1 MLKNSRFL
9 TFQFSYSRKNK
20 IKIRRFEVSRKLV
33 QTSSISIFIIVVFST
48 FGVGLHGLIRS
59 TALAS
64 TIGNNSL
71 SPALASAS
79 FDQQTIDF
87 PRPTAAEAISVDS
100 GGPVDTNDSTID
112 EPEVEAELKQ
122 IESTSSPDN
131 IPSVWAHLGKINNEF
146 GFRRNPFGGRTYE
159 FHPGMDIDGE
169 RGDIINATAG
179 GTVSKAGWQGGYGN
193 MVEIDHGNGL
203 ITRYGHMSKLNVEV
217 GETVSRGQTIGFI
230 GSTGRSTGPHLHY
243 ELRLNDHP
251 INPRRFLPPEPTD
264 IQKPQ

>member
-1 MLKNSRFL
+1 MQKNTRFF
-9 TFQFSYSRKNK
+9 TFQFSYSRKNQ
-20 IKIRRFEVSRKLV
+20 IRIRRFEISRKLL
-33 QTSSISIFIIVVFST
+33 QTGSISIFLVAVFST

-59 TALAS
+59 TAFAS
-64 TIGNNSL
+64 TVGNTSL
-71 SPALASAS
+71 SPHLAATS
-79 FDQQTIDF
+79 FSQDTYDYS
-87 PRPTAAEAISVDS
+87 RPAPPSVAFDS
-100 GGPVDTNDSTID
+100 GGPVDTNDTTIA

-122 IESTSSPDN
+122 IQATSSPDN
-131 IPSVWAHLGKINNEF
+131 IPSIWAHLGKINNEF

-169 RGDIINATAG
+169 RGDIVEATAA
-179 GTVSKAGWQGGYGN
+179 GTIVKAGWQGGYGN
-193 MVEIDHGNGL
+193 MVDIDHGNGL

-217 GETVSRGQTIGFI
+217 GDTVTRGQTIGFI

>member
-1 MLKNSRFL
+1 MQKNVRFF

-20 IKIRRFEVSRKLV
+20 IKIRRFEVSRKLI
-33 QTSSISIFIIVVFST
+33 QTGSISIFLVAVFGT

-59 TALAS
+59 TAFAS
-64 TIGNNSL
+64 TFDNTSL
-71 SPALASAS
+71 SPQLAAAS
-79 FDQQTIDF
+79 FSHETYNYS
-87 PRPTAAEAISVDS
+87 RPTASEAVAVNS
-100 GGPVDTNDSTID
+100 GGPVDTTDTTID

-122 IESTSSPDN
+122 IEATSGPDN
-131 IPSVWAHLGKINNEF
+131 IPNVWAHLGKINNEF

-169 RGDIINATAG
+169 RGDLVNATAA
-179 GTVSKAGWQGGYGN
+179 GTVVKAGWQGGYGN
-193 MVEIDHGNGL
+193 MVDIDHGNGL

-217 GETVSRGQTIGFI
+217 GETVIRGQTIGFI

-264 IQKPQ
+264 ISKPQ